1 MIKCILGLP
10 KEPFNKSGCNKTGIF
25 LSGVKNNQTPNFMK
39 ILSVGT
45 DLLSGK
51 IGSDMTKLIVAFRK
65 FPNDPSIPT
74 ILQLF
79 TFYVAA
85 IR

>member
-1 MIKCILGLP
+1 MLALP
-10 KEPFNKSGCNKTGIF
+10 KEPFNKSDCNKTGIF
-25 LSGVKNNQTPNFMK
+25 LLGVKNNQTPNFVK
-39 ILSVGT
+39 IRPVGT

-51 IGSDMTKLIVAFRK
+51 RGSDMMKLIVAFRK
-65 FPNDPSIPT
+65 FPKDPSIPT

-79 TFYVAA
+79 TFCVAA